1 MELRAGLLGVATYLP
16 PEIRRNDWWPCATV
30 ERWQRERT
38 TLPPPAPRSEA
49 MARVLAAMAEQAL
62 DPFGGVVERRV
73 MPRDMAAVDM
83 EARAAECAIANAHI
97 DCHEI

>member
-62 DPFGGVVERRV
+62 DPFGGVVERRDRATIV
-73 MPRDMAAVDM
+73 ERENRTLPRMQYKRGATDV
-83 EARAAECAIANAHI
+83 RQ
-97 DCHEI
+97 